1 MLKCMSMLIKLSVAQ
16 DHKCGHVTQGQY
28 VCAYL

>member
-16 DHKCGHVTQGQY
+16 DHKCVHVTQGQY
-28 VCAYL
+28 VCAHL